1 MTSISERN
9 LNRREI
15 IKAVVH
21 TYLKLNQRA
30 TAKELA
36 LFINENSLLQGTVTK
51 EYISNILGRATFKC
65 YPKRFKS
72 VKGVWRLNV

>member
-15 IKAVVH
+15 IKAIAH
-21 TYLKLNQRA
+21 TYLKLEGEA
-30 TAKELA
+30 TAKEIA
-36 LFINENSLLQGTVTK
+36 LFINKNNLLHGSISTS
-51 EYISNILGRATFKC
+51 YISNILGRATFKC

-72 VKGVWRLNV
+72 DNGVWRLNV